1 MVARLCRDI
10 CCPLCYPFN
19 LFLLAGKTLLARA
32 IAGEAGVPFF
42 SAAGTEF
49 DQMYVGIGAKKVRDI
64 FRQARDAAPCILF
77 IDEFDGIGK
86 QRTSSTSD
94 GEPFCACPLNAGQGI
109 SCQVV
114 TEASLQMVQCA
125 LTTLACVK
133 TAYQFGTRKSMY
145 TQLQIGPLLT

>member
-1 MVARLCRDI
+1 MLTFGGLGKDCFI
-10 CCPLCYPFN
+10 
-19 LFLLAGKTLLARA
+19 AGKTLLARA

-86 QRTSSTSD
+86 LRTASTSD
-94 GEPFCACPLNAGQGI
+94 GEH
-109 SCQVV
+109 
-114 TEASLQMVQCA
+114 MA
-125 LTTLACVK
+125 LSATYSV
-133 TAYQFGTRKSMY
+133 RKSPILMP
-145 TQLQIGPLLT
+145 GPYHPSQYCLVIKGRQSHRSLGLHCTH

>member
-1 MVARLCRDI
+1 M
-10 CCPLCYPFN
+10 
-19 LFLLAGKTLLARA
+19 
-32 IAGEAGVPFF
+32 PFF

-94 GEPFCACPLNAGQGI
+94 GRTS
-109 SCQVV
+109 SCRR
-114 TEASLQMVQCA
+114 MHA
-125 LTTLACVK
+125 LL
-133 TAYQFGTRKSMY
+133 
-145 TQLQIGPLLT
+145 

>member
-1 MVARLCRDI
+1 MYCT
-10 CCPLCYPFN
+10 
-19 LFLLAGKTLLARA
+19 GKTLLARA

-86 QRTSSTSD
+86 QRTASTSD
-94 GEPFCACPLNAGQGI
+94 GEVPKL
-109 SCQVV
+109 
-114 TEASLQMVQCA
+114 SL
-125 LTTLACVK
+125 LAVL
-133 TAYQFGTRKSMY
+133 SI
-145 TQLQIGPLLT
+145 QI